1 MSYSSNI
8 GLPKILINFK
18 SQSATAMIRS
28 SRGTV
33 VMILND
39 SHSTNEDGVTYF
51 NITEAGDI
59 PNLDDS
65 NVDLI
70 KKGLLGA
77 PKNILAY
84 VLPNA
89 EYEVE
94 KEVATTTEIES
105 TTEIQSEVFVAG
117 VEDLDDPELSTE
129 DHYETQTVTVPTTVT
144 VATTTTVTETV
155 EATVTAADALKQI
168 GDIPF
173 NWICHPTGGA
183 QDQEDLASW
192 VISQRKNKNKTFKA
206 VVAHYAADDE
216 GVVNFTTENIKIV
229 NPAYTDALAE
239 VGNDAELVD
248 ENISRYLTYTATAY
262 TSRIAGLLAGLSL
275 DRSATYYQLPE
286 IVTCARYADIDA
298 HINNGEF
305 CLLDEHEGMGVKIAR
320 GINSL
325 TTFTAE
331 HGTDFRFIK
340 VIESIDLISDDIRRT
355 FREDY
360 VGKVLNTYTNKKLFI
375 SAILTYFKQLE
386 SEGIL
391 DNSDTDSNFVEI
403 DYDAQADF
411 AKSKGEN
418 ITDWTEQ
425 RILEYNTG
433 THVFLSGRVHVSNA
447 MEDLQVN
454 FVL

>member
-18 SQSATAMIRS
+18 SMAATAMIRS

-39 SHSTNEDGVTYF
+39 SQSRNEDGVVYF

-65 NVDLI
+65 NVDLL

-84 VLPNA
+84 VIPN
-89 EYEVE
+89 ETYTETI
-94 KEVATTTEIES
+94 TTT
-105 TTEIQSEVFVAG
+105 A
-117 VEDLDDPELSTE
+117 
-129 DHYETQTVTVPTTVT
+129 TQTVETTVT
-144 VATTTTVTETV
+144 VQPTQEAGAGEGTDSGDGSSLDDDDDEPQIMTTTTTITTTTTSTATI

-168 GDIPF
+168 RDIPF

-183 QDQEDLASW
+183 QAQEDLASW

-206 VVAHYAADDE
+206 VVAHYAADHE
-216 GVVNFTTENIKIV
+216 GVVNFTTENIKVV

-239 VGNDAELVD
+239 VGNDEELVD
-248 ENISRYLTYTATAY
+248 ASIQKYLRYTATQY
-262 TSRIAGLLAGLSL
+262 TARIAGLLAGLSL
-275 DRSATYYQLPE
+275 DRSATYFQLPE
-286 IVTCARYADIDA
+286 IVTCARYSDIDS

-375 SAILTYFKQLE
+375 SAILSYFKQLE

-391 DNSDTDSNFVEI
+391 DNSDSDSNFVEI
-403 DYDAQADF
+403 DEQAQIDF
-411 AKSKGEN
+411 IKSKGEDPS
-418 ITDWTEQ
+418 DWTTS
-425 RILEYNTG
+425 RILQYNTG